1 MNKSTINQIVN
12 TIEAKSIRFE
22 FEDRNIIGA
31 YLLHRIKDKDI
42 FQRAICHSL
51 PEKVDPGSV
60 YEDCLQTVWIKKA
73 TEANF
78 IDVLLQNGL
87 LMVKIP
93 DSGPSSNNLKGNETK
108 PQDKI
113 KVLLDK
119 ARVSITE
126 EITTP
131 LDCLMVDAIDSHVP
145 IGTLGNISMVT
156 GIAKSKKT
164 FLVSSIT
171 AAFISEKPILKF
183 ISKLPPGRKVFY
195 FDTEQGPAQTHKVF
209 RRILE
214 MASLPTDKNPDN
226 LHFFRLRPHNKDER
240 LEMIERCLYENS
252 ENLAVVIIDGIRD
265 LVSNINDPDESTKV
279 SNALM
284 KWSEELGIHI
294 ITVLHLNKGDKNPR
308 GHLGTEMSNKA
319 ETVLSI
325 EPLADSGISE
335 IKGMFTRDRNFDPFH
350 ILINDNGHP
359 ELTENLPGSPNNFST
374 YEPQTLKNL
383 LSTIFIDLEAPLSY
397 NDLWK
402 ALKLKGP
409 YDWRL
414 SHAKS
419 KELVHFLEREGYII
433 NGNNKG
439 TKMKSYSLKEA

>member
-1 MNKSTINQIVN
+1 MNRTIVNQIVN
-12 TIEAKSIRFE
+12 TIEANGIRFE
-22 FEDRNIIGA
+22 FEDRNLIGA
-31 YLLHRIKDKDI
+31 YLLNKLKDKDT
-42 FQRAICHSL
+42 FLRAINHSI
-51 PEKVDPGSV
+51 PEKVDPDSV
-60 YEDCLQTVWIKKA
+60 YEDCLQPVWIKKA

-87 LMVKIP
+87 LMVKKK
-93 DSGPSSNNLKGNETK
+93 DSDPAFINLPSIETK

-126 EITTP
+126 EITSP
-131 LDCLMVDAIDSHVP
+131 LDCLMVDTVDSPIP

-164 FLVSSIT
+164 FLVSAIT
-171 AAFISEKPILKF
+171 ASLISEKPILKF
-183 ISKLPPGRKVFY
+183 VSKLPAGRKILY
-195 FDTEQGPAQTHKVF
+195 FDTEQGPSQTHKVF

-214 MASLPTDKNPDN
+214 MAGIPTDKDPDN
-226 LHFFRLRPHNKDER
+226 LHFFRIRPHNKDER
-240 LEMIERCLYENS
+240 IEMIQRCLYENR

-308 GHLGTEMSNKA
+308 GHLGTEMSNKS

-335 IKGMFTRDRNFDPFH
+335 IRGMFTRDRTFDPFH
-350 ILINDNGHP
+350 ILINENGHP
-359 ELTENLPGSPNNFST
+359 ELTESLPGSPNDFST

-383 LSTIFIDLEAPLSY
+383 LSTIFINRESPMSY

-402 ALKLKGP
+402 TLKLKAP
-409 YDWRL
+409 YEWRL

-439 TKMKSYSLKEA
+439 TKMKSYTLKEA